1 MSETPPLVELRD
13 VTRRFPGRGEAP
25 PVDVL
30 CGASLRVEAGTSL
43 AICGPSGSGKST
55 LLNLIGVL
63 DRPTQGAVLFEGR
76 DLATLG
82 AAEQTS
88 FRNAHVGFVFQ
99 LHHLLPQ
106 CTALENV
113 LLPAMAA
120 GRGDGGV
127 DATRRARE
135 LLGRVGLGERL
146 DYMPGQLSGGEQQR
160 VAVVR
165 ALINTPSL
173 LLADEPTGA
182 LDDETS
188 EQVLSILEALRQEE
202 GAALIIVTHSDM
214 VAARMER
221 RVVLREG
228 KLNGKVF
235 RA

>member
-76 DLATLG
+76 DLATLS

-165 ALINTPSL
+165 ALINKPSL

-228 KLNGKVF
+228 KLNEKVF